1 MAHNPHG
8 HHHLVCDHLGKQVVE
23 PVGEVEDGEE
33 EREYEPA
40 YHVDPLRAAEHE
52 HHEDDDDGGDRD
64 MMIIIRLRD
73 GWSHQNG

>member
-52 HHEDDDDGGDRD
+52 HHEDDDDGGDGD
-64 MMIIIRLRD
+64 IDDKRD